1 MNNLLLGTG
10 AIAGIVI
17 GIVAFLLL
25 LFAIWYISAYN
36 KLINKRNV
44 LEEAWATIDVYLKKR
59 YDLIPNLVNTVKG
72 YASHEKETFQKV
84 TEARA
89 MAMSAT
95 TPAEKVEADR
105 AFTNVLRSF
114 KRVTENYPQLKAN
127 TNFMDLQNQLRTIE
141 NELAQARKY
150 YNATSRDF
158 NTKIQSFPSNIVA
171 KKMKLEKQPYFELDS
186 EEEKKNV
193 TVSF

>member
-114 KRVTENYPQLKAN
+114 NRVTENYPQLKAN

-186 EEEKKNV
+186 EEAKKNA

>member
-36 KLINKRNV
+36 KLIKKRNV

-114 KRVTENYPQLKAN
+114 NRVTENYPQLKAN
-127 TNFMDLQNQLRTIE
+127 TNFMDLQNQLKTIE

>member
-1 MNNLLLGTG
+1 MNNLLLGGG

-17 GIVAFLLL
+17 GIVAVLLL
-25 LFAIWYISAYN
+25 IFAIWYISTHN
-36 KLINKRNV
+36 GLVKKRNV

-59 YDLIPNLVNTVKG
+59 YDLVPNLVNTVKG
-72 YASHEKETFQKV
+72 YAAHEKETFQKV

-95 TPAEKVEADR
+95 TPAEKVAADK
-105 AFTNVLRSF
+105 AFSNVLRSF
-114 KRVTENYPQLKAN
+114 NRVTESYPELKAN
-127 TNFMDLQNQLRTIE
+127 ANFMDLQNQLKSIE

-150 YNATSRDF
+150 YNATAREF
-158 NTKIQSFPSNIVA
+158 NTNIQTFPSSIVA

-186 EEEKKNV
+186 AEEKKNV

>member
-105 AFTNVLRSF
+105 AFTNVLRGF
-114 KRVTENYPQLKAN
+114 NRVTENYPQLKAN

>member
-114 KRVTENYPQLKAN
+114 NRVTENYPQLKAN

>member
-114 KRVTENYPQLKAN
+114 NRVTENYPQLKAN

-186 EEEKKNV
+186 AEEKKNV

>member
-1 MNNLLLGTG
+1 MNSLLLGTG

-36 KLINKRNV
+36 KLIKKRNV

-114 KRVTENYPQLKAN
+114 NRVTENYPELKAN

-150 YNATSRDF
+150 YNATARDF

-186 EEEKKNV
+186 AEEKKNV